1 MRNLIRQIL
10 REEQEVK
17 KGDKLM
23 STKTVKNS
31 RTAGKVYTVVGVQNN
46 PHGEDEILFVND
58 RGVLLHFPISEY
70 KDSFVPFDYDN
81 TSDIFN
87 NLNESDEF
95 DWAQPETN
103 LEGIEVGSLF
113 LVNRIDP
120 DNGRYHIDY
129 DLLVRFN
136 DVVDIHKTEDGSIDT
151 NITIST
157 FNYHKNKK
165 WILNDGKIELSWA
178 RDLIDTGYYIPIT
191 KKEADELFKDFSK
204 YQESW

>member
-1 MRNLIRQIL
+1 MRNIIRQIL

-70 KDSFVPFDYDN
+70 KDYFVPFDYDN

-87 NLNESDEF
+87 QLD
-95 DWAQPETN
+95 PE
-103 LEGIEVGSLF
+103 
-113 LVNRIDP
+113 
-120 DNGRYHIDY
+120 
-129 DLLVRFN
+129 
-136 DVVDIHKTEDGSIDT
+136 
-151 NITIST
+151 
-157 FNYHKNKK
+157 
-165 WILNDGKIELSWA
+165 
-178 RDLIDTGYYIPIT
+178 
-191 KKEADELFKDFSK
+191 
-204 YQESW
+204 